1 MECFWS
7 KNAICDWQAGASRTR
22 PHDDPR
28 RETALRPNLP
38 SPLDR
43 SLRRQKCFRGLKGGL
58 QDTLVECRPVL
69 HRRRQRSGPT
79 RLAPTQDQGTPILS

>member
-7 KNAICDWQAGASRTR
+7 QNSICDWQAGARRTR
-22 PHDDPR
+22 LRDDPGR
-28 RETALRPNLP
+28 DTVLRPNLP
-38 SPLDR
+38 LPLDR
-43 SLRRQKCFRGLKGGL
+43 SLRRQKCIRELRGDL

-69 HRRRQRSGPT
+69 HRRCQHSGPT